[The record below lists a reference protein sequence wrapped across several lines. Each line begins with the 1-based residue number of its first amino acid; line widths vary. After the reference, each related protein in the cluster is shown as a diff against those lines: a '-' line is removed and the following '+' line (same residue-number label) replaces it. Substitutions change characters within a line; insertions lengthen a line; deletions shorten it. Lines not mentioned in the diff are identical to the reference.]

1 MYNLPCI
8 HSLTAFAQAL
18 GTEKRL
24 ENIST
29 AILIQSFEIEYS
41 RLHIDQT
48 GLKLRSVVY
57 MGIGIKHVSDCI
69 LNIT

>member
-1 MYNLPCI
+1 MPCI
-8 HSLTAFAQAL
+8 HWLTTFAQAL
-18 GTEKRL
+18 GTENRL

-29 AILIQSFEIEYS
+29 AILIQSFDIEYS

-57 MGIGIKHVSDCI
+57 MVIGIKLVSDFI
-69 LNIT
+69 LNIS

>member
-1 MYNLPCI
+1 MPCI
-8 HSLTAFAQAL
+8 HWLTTFAEAL
-18 GTEKRL
+18 GTENRL
-24 ENIST
+24 DNISA

-48 GLKLRSVVY
+48 GLKLRSVVC

>member
-1 MYNLPCI
+1 MPCI
-8 HSLTAFAQAL
+8 HWLTTFAQAL
-18 GTEKRL
+18 GTENRL

>member
-1 MYNLPCI
+1 MPYI
-8 HSLTAFAQAL
+8 HWLTTFAEAL
-18 GTEKRL
+18 GTENRL
-24 ENIST
+24 DNIST
-29 AILIQSFEIEYS
+29 AILIQSVEIEYS

-57 MGIGIKHVSDCI
+57 MVIGIKLVSDCI

>member
-1 MYNLPCI
+1 MLCI
-8 HSLTAFAQAL
+8 HWLTTFAEAL
-18 GTEKRL
+18 GTENRL
-24 ENIST
+24 DNIST
-29 AILIQSFEIEYS
+29 AILIQSVEIEYS

-57 MGIGIKHVSDCI
+57 MVIGIKLVSDCI